1 MLLRTF
7 VLFCALLGAGCN
19 QNSEPTL
26 RIGTGVWP
34 GYEPLYL
41 ARELGYL
48 DSNRIRL
55 IEYTS
60 TSQVLKAY
68 RNELIDA
75 AAVTLDEAIS
85 LQAAGEDVRVV
96 LVMDVS
102 DGADALVA
110 RADIQRLEDL
120 EGQRIGVE
128 HSAVGAYL
136 ISRIIEKAELDQ
148 SQLQIVPLEVNRH
161 LRAFLDGEVDAVVTF
176 EPVRSRL
183 LDAGGRI
190 LFDSSQIPGEIVDV
204 LIVRADG
211 LAGLGNQVDYL
222 QQAWFKVI
230 MQIAK
235 SPQSHLASLNS
246 RLRLDEKDV
255 SAVFSAIHFP
265 DRADNQRMLSA
276 DGKNNLLQLSH
287 DMFKLM
293 YEHHLIKTRVNTDV
307 MFKTQANAD

>member
-7 VLFCALLGAGCN
+7 VLFCVLLGAGCS
-19 QNSEPTL
+19 QNGEPTL
-26 RIGTGVWP
+26 RIGTNVWP

-41 ARELGYL
+41 ARQLGYL

-68 RNELIDA
+68 RNGLIDA

-102 DGADALVA
+102 NGADALVA

-136 ISRIIEKAELDQ
+136 ISRVIEKAALNQ
-148 SQLQIVPLEVNRH
+148 SKLKIVPLEVNRH
-161 LRAFLDGEVDAVVTF
+161 MRAFLDGQVDAVVTF
-176 EPVRSRL
+176 EPTLSRL
-183 LDAGGRI
+183 IEAGGQV

-204 LIVRADG
+204 LIVRAHH
-211 LAGLGNQVDYL
+211 LAQYGGQLDYL
-222 QQAWFKVI
+222 QNVWFEVI
-230 MQIAK
+230 SQIRQ
-235 SPQSHLASLNS
+235 SPQAHLANLNS
-246 RLRLDEKDV
+246 RLRLEEKDA
-255 SAVFSAIHFP
+255 SAAFDAIRFP
-265 DRADNQRMLSA
+265 DRVDNQRMLSV
-276 DGKNNLLQLSH
+276 DGKNNLLQLSR
-287 DMFKLM
+287 DMTSLM
-293 YEHHLIKTRVNTDV
+293 YEHRLIQTKVNTDV
-307 MFKTQANAD
+307 MFNAQ

>member
-7 VLFCALLGAGCN
+7 VLFCVLLGAGCS
-19 QNSEPTL
+19 QNGEPTL

-41 ARELGYL
+41 ARQLGYL

-102 DGADALVA
+102 NGADALVA

-120 EGQRIGVE
+120 EGRRIGVE
-128 HSAVGAYL
+128 HSALGAYL
-136 ISRIIEKAELDQ
+136 ISRIIEKAQLDKNH
-148 SQLQIVPLEVNRH
+148 LQIVPLEVNRH
-161 LRAFLDGEVDAVVTF
+161 QRAFLDGQVDAVVTF
-176 EPVRSRL
+176 EPTLSRL
-183 LDAGGRI
+183 LEAGGQV

-204 LIVRADG
+204 LIIRADR
-211 LAGLGNQVDYL
+211 LAQFAGQVDYL
-222 QQAWFKVI
+222 QNAWFEVI
-230 MQIAK
+230 AQISK
-235 SPQSHLASLNS
+235 SPQENLVNLNS
-246 RLRLDEKDV
+246 RLRLEEK
-255 SAVFSAIHFP
+255 AARAAFSAIRFP
-265 DRADNQRMLSA
+265 DRADNQRMLSV
-276 DGKNNLLQLSH
+276 DGKNNLLHLSRQ
-287 DMFKLM
+287 MAKLM
-293 YEHHLIKTRVNTDV
+293 YEHRLIDTQVSTDV
-307 MFKTQANAD
+307 MFKAQ

>member
-1 MLLRTF
+1 MLLRIL
-7 VLFCALLGAGCN
+7 VLFCVLFVSGCS
-19 QNSEPTL
+19 QNGEPTL

-41 ARELGYL
+41 ARQLGYL

-68 RNELIDA
+68 RNGLIDA

-85 LQAAGEDVRVV
+85 LQAAGENVRVV

-148 SQLQIVPLEVNRH
+148 NQLQIVPLQVNRH

-183 LDAGGRI
+183 LESGGQV

-204 LIVRADG
+204 LIVRG
-211 LAGLGNQVDYL
+211 EKLPQLSSQVEYL

-230 MQIAK
+230 SQISK
-235 SPQSHLASLNS
+235 SPRVHMANLNS
-246 RLRLDEKDV
+246 RLRLQQKD
-255 SAVFSAIHFP
+255 AMAAFSAIRFP

-276 DGKNNLLQLSH
+276 SGNKNLLQLSRE
-287 DMFKLM
+287 MTKLM
-293 YEHHLIKTRVNTDV
+293 YEHHLIQDQVNTDV
-307 MFKTQANAD
+307 MFKVSNPQ

>member
-1 MLLRTF
+1 MLFRTF
-7 VLFCALLGAGCN
+7 VLFCALIGAGCS
-19 QNSEPTL
+19 QNGEPTL

-41 ARELGYL
+41 ARQLGYL

-68 RNELIDA
+68 RSGLIDA

-102 DGADALVA
+102 DGADALVVHQG
-110 RADIQRLEDL
+110 IERLEDL

-128 HSAVGAYL
+128 HSALGAYL
-136 ISRIIEKAELDQ
+136 ISRISKKAQLDQ

-161 LRAFLDGEVDAVVTF
+161 QRAFLEAQVDAVVTF
-176 EPVRSRL
+176 EPVLSRL
-183 LDAGGRI
+183 REAGGRV

-204 LIVRADG
+204 LIVRADR
-211 LAGLGNQVDYL
+211 LAQHGGQVKYL
-222 QQAWFKVI
+222 KSVWFEVI
-230 MQIAK
+230 AQITK
-235 SPQSHLASLNS
+235 SPQIHLENLNS
-246 RLRLDEKDV
+246 RLRLEQKDV
-255 SAVFSAIHFP
+255 SAVFNSIRFP
-265 DRADNQRMLSA
+265 DSTDNRRMLSSG
-276 DGKNNLLQLSH
+276 GKNNLLKLSR
-287 DMFKLM
+287 DMAKLM
-293 YEHHLIKTRVNTDV
+293 HEHHLIEKQVNTDV
-307 MFKTQANAD
+307 MFNLQ